1 MKNYL
6 NSFSNFLKNNG
17 IINSRTFLLST
28 YNKSNKEIK
37 TLKETLGK
45 VMSHTNPSG
54 KNLICIYHVQF
65 LINIFIMMTKK

>member
-37 TLKETLGK
+37 TLQETLGK
-45 VMSHTNPSG
+45 VISQINPNC
-54 KNLICIYHVQF
+54 KN
-65 LINIFIMMTKK
+65 

>member
-17 IINSRTFLLST
+17 IINSRTFFLST

-54 KNLICIYHVQF
+54 KNLILTSF
-65 LINIFIMMTKK
+65 